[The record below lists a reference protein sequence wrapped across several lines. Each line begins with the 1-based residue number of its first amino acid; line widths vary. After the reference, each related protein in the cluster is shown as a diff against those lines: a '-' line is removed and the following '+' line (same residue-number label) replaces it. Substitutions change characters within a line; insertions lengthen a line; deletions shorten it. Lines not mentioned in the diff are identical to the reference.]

1 VVRRSLLLCHVVQTQ
16 RKTSYV
22 LDSSRRPSILKSIY
36 KYFSSLHC
44 LEVGADICVEHGFFI
59 LKVRFQQFGEFVIG
73 KTTRKKCVFKKKNQ
87 IFFLLKIIRFF
98 YIKFQ

>member
-1 VVRRSLLLCHVVQTQ
+1 MVRRSLLLCHVLQTQ

-44 LEVGADICVEHGFFI
+44 LEVGADICVEHGFLI

-73 KTTRKKCVFKKKNQ
+73 KTTRKKCVLKKKSD
-87 IFFLLKIIRFF
+87 FFLLKIIRFF